1 MVGDPSVEPAL
12 RAAVLRQIEKDGGP
26 NLGHYKTSSLDRR
39 LLGRLEAVGCDG
51 LADYVAR
58 LERDAEER
66 RELVEALMVGVT
78 SFFRDPP
85 VFAAVR
91 SHVADPLLCANTTSE
106 IRVWSAACSTGQE
119 PYSLAI
125 LFAEAAEAM
134 RKPLRLRVF
143 ATDIS
148 SRALAVAS
156 AGIYDEEGLQGLD
169 EKRRDR
175 WFLPIGSGQWKV
187 RDELRQM
194 VTFARH
200 DITHDPAFPKM
211 DLVCARNLLI
221 YLNHDGQDRALQLFH
236 FAMLPSGV
244 LAVGE
249 SELTTGHRDLFRP
262 LPTAPGLL
270 RKVPANQPTPR
281 SRSCADASRLDNA
294 ARGSAG
300 GASLPESQAS
310 RRRLGMTDLL
320 EAWLQQRGGS
330 GLFLDNHER
339 VLFAFGDVWQYLPP
353 PRGQLANFTLGDL
366 PNEALRIGLR
376 DAVRRAAELGATRR
390 FSLPGGADSPS
401 LPGRV
406 DPFRLPG
413 GDTCYLLVLE
423 PDATDQPFVAG
434 ELDLAATAQE
444 YLGHMETRCA
454 QLEATLQEEQAL
466 RNDGEERLR
475 ATNEELRAANEEQ
488 QSINEE
494 LRATTEELREKVAEL
509 SRAKQDI
516 ERTHDALS
524 ATEAEKSAILDHL
537 EEGVL
542 YLGKDLRCQWVNP
555 AAAKLADR
563 PPEALQGRYCY
574 EALFG
579 AEHVCPDCPAL
590 DVLKTGQ
597 SHERAESCMPN
608 GRMMRMAASP
618 VRDEH
623 GRLVGVV
630 QHYHDITEELRMAEE
645 LAERERLFRAMYESS
660 PLAIQVFD
668 PDGRLR
674 HANPACLSIFGTVD
688 RPDDLAR
695 LNLFEHWHLDEPQA
709 EDLRAGRT
717 VRAHFTVDFSQVREN
732 NLYWTSRNDMARMEM
747 TVTPL
752 RLSAA
757 DPTVL
762 GYLSQI
768 EEITRRYQAER
779 ERERTH
785 RQYREV
791 FENANTI
798 LVRTGP
804 TLAIEDLNPEAE
816 RVLGVKRAEVLG
828 HNYAELF
835 VPSSEARAELVG
847 LASRALGGDPVQGYV
862 QQVTTPVGE
871 TRTCLWN
878 KVRATDE
885 EGRPVGLI
893 LSGVDVTERH
903 RLEERRR
910 EENEKLLEAE
920 RTAKIGHWQW
930 LEGHGEATF
939 SEGASRVFGL
949 ETHSGVI
956 DDETFWSLIHP
967 DDRGAV
973 ERANSMTLSTGQ
985 SREVTYR
992 VCGEDGS
999 LRHVRETQH
1008 PLRDPSGQVIGIRGA
1023 ILDITAMRQA
1033 EEFWRL
1039 ALDSVGDGVWERNPR
1054 TGDAQWS
1061 DSWYRML
1068 GYEPGEIPASYRNLR
1083 AMIHEDDRALVEQ
1096 AVEACMTGERDTY
1109 TAEFR
1114 MRHKNGHWV
1123 WILARGR
1130 IMAHDESG
1138 RPSRFVGTHMD
1149 ISVRKEVERKLARRQ
1164 RDLQEIMEGT
1174 SPVVGEELLEGLT
1187 LHLASVL
1194 GMNYLFVSENVPGQ
1208 DGQAKMIAFRGPE
1221 GMLRPCQ
1228 YPLAGSPS
1236 AEVFA
1241 GRTLVYED
1249 GVTQDFPDDEQLLLL
1264 GIRGYIGVPLRASDG
1279 EVLGMMGALSAAP
1292 LEDVGFV
1299 KRVFLI
1305 FAARASA
1312 ELEQRRM
1319 VAELRDSEQRL
1330 RQVVEN
1336 MPVLV
1341 TAHDA
1346 EGRFVFWNAEC
1357 ERVSGYGKDEIV
1369 GNGNATRL
1377 LYANGAGPDA
1387 VAEES
1392 NYRNVECVLNTKSGD
1407 TRTILWSNISRQW
1420 PIPGWARWAIGI
1432 DITEQRKYE
1441 EGFRQAQKMSAIG
1454 ELAAGVAHDF
1464 NNLLHVIF
1472 GSNEQF
1478 QEAPCLDEGL
1488 RQASLGIQ
1496 QAAKRGSE
1504 LVKQLMYFSRRETF
1518 HPEAQDLNALIQQSL
1533 SVLRR
1538 GTGESVEIVFTPI
1551 HGACTAK
1558 VDAGQVGQVLLNLC
1572 LNARDAMK
1580 GRSGRIDIR
1589 TRRTVLTDEEALPRG
1604 LTAGNYVTIDVAD
1617 DGNGIPPH
1625 IREQVFEPFFT
1636 TKGKAHGS
1644 GLGLASAYAI
1654 MERHGGGIAFDT
1666 AVGEGSTFHLFF
1678 PVVRDR
1684 AREAVLPSASLP
1696 AAGRGKLLAGRTILV
1711 AEDDPLVLRL
1721 SVRGLEAAGATVL
1734 PVPDGAAA
1742 VKAFRHHADTV
1753 DAVLLDAIMP
1763 KMNGREAYM
1772 AILEIRPATPA
1783 LFASGYSADV
1793 LHDDLLRGLNVEV
1806 IQKPCVPREIVA
1818 KLVKLLGDA

>member
-1 MVGDPSVEPAL
+1 MVGDPIVEPAL

-39 LLGRLEAVGCDG
+39 LLGRLEAVGCDS
-51 LADYVAR
+51 LAAYVDR
-58 LERDAEER
+58 LAADPEER
-66 RELVEALMVGVT
+66 QELVEALMVGVT

-85 VFAAVR
+85 VFAALR
-91 SHVADPLLCANTTSE
+91 SHVADPLLCANGCSE

-134 RKPLRLRVF
+134 RKSLRLRIF

-148 SRALAVAS
+148 TRALATAA
-156 AGIYDEEGLQGLD
+156 AGIYDQEGLQGLD

-175 WFLPIGSGQWKV
+175 WFLPIGDGQWKV
-187 RDELRQM
+187 RDEVRQM

-200 DITHDPAFPKM
+200 DITHDPAFPRM

-236 FAMLPSGV
+236 FAMLPGGV

-249 SELTTGHRDLFRP
+249 SELSAGHRDLFRP
-262 LPTAPGLL
+262 LPTVPGLL
-270 RKVPANQPTPR
+270 RKVASAQTAPR
-281 SRSCADASRLDNA
+281 SRLCADAARRDCAKPSGTGA
-294 ARGSAG
+294 AALPGTQAG
-300 GASLPESQAS
+300 
-310 RRRLGMTDLL
+310 RRRLGMADLL

-330 GLFLDNHER
+330 GLFLDNRER
-339 VLFAFGDVWQYLPP
+339 VLFAFGDVWRYLPP
-353 PRGQLANFTLGDL
+353 PRGQLADFTLGDL
-366 PNEALRIGLR
+366 PNESLRIGLR
-376 DAVRRAAELGATRR
+376 DAVRRAAEFGAVHR
-390 FSLPGGADSPS
+390 FSLPDAAGGPP
-401 LPGRV
+401 LPGHV
-406 DPFRLPG
+406 DPFRLPS
-413 GDTCYLLVLE
+413 GDTYYLLVLQ
-423 PDATDQPFVAG
+423 PDGDNQPFVAG
-434 ELDLAATAQE
+434 ELDLEATTQE
-444 YLGHMETRCA
+444 YLGHMEARCA
-454 QLEATLQEEQAL
+454 QMEAELQEEQAL

-555 AAAKLADR
+555 VAAQLADR

-579 AEHVCPDCPAL
+579 AENVCPDCPVL

-597 SHERAESCMPN
+597 SQERAEGRMPN
-608 GRMMRMAASP
+608 GCMMRMAASP

-645 LAERERLFRAMYESS
+645 LAERERLFRAIYESS

-668 PDGRLR
+668 PDGHLR
-674 HANPACLSIFGTVD
+674 HANPACLTIFGIGD
-688 RPDDLAR
+688 RPEELAR
-695 LNLFEHWHLDEPQA
+695 LNLFESWHLDESQS
-709 EDLRAGRT
+709 EQLKAGRT
-717 VRAHFTVDFSQVREN
+717 VRTHFSVDFAQVRES
-732 NLYWTSRNDMARMEM
+732 NLYWSSRHDSARMDM

-752 RLSAA
+752 RLSAD
-757 DPTVL
+757 DPTIL
-762 GYLSQI
+762 GYLSQV
-768 EEITRRYQAER
+768 EEITRRYRAER

-791 FENANTI
+791 FENTNTI

-804 TLAIEDLNPEAE
+804 TLTIEDLNPEAE
-816 RVLGVKRAEVLG
+816 RALGVSREDVLG

-835 VPSSEARAELVG
+835 LPSSESRAELVG
-847 LASRALGGDPVQGYV
+847 LASRVLGGEPVQGYL
-862 QQVTTPVGE
+862 QQLTTPVGE

-903 RLEERRR
+903 RLEEKRR

-930 LEGHGEATF
+930 FEGHGEATF
-939 SEGASRVFGL
+939 SEGACRVFGL
-949 ETHSGVI
+949 DAPGGAV

-967 DDRGAV
+967 DDRSTL

-992 VCGEDGS
+992 VCAEDGG

-1008 PLRDPSGQVIGIRGA
+1008 PLRDAGGQVVGIRGA
-1023 ILDITAMRQA
+1023 ILDITAVRQA

-1039 ALDSVGDGVWERNPR
+1039 ALDSVGDGVWDRNPR
-1054 TGDAQWS
+1054 TGEAQWS

-1068 GYEPGEIPASYRNLR
+1068 GYEPGEIPACYRNLR
-1083 AMIHEDDRALVEQ
+1083 SLIHEEDLPQ
-1096 AVEACMTGERDTY
+1096 AEAAIKECMDGRSATY
-1109 TAEFR
+1109 SAEFR
-1114 MRHKNGHWV
+1114 MRHKSGRWIWV
-1123 WILARGR
+1123 LSRGR
-1130 IMAHDESG
+1130 VMAHDASG
-1138 RPSRFVGTHMD
+1138 RPTRFVGTQID
-1149 ISVRKEVERKLARRQ
+1149 ISVRKEAERKLARRQ
-1164 RDLQEIMEGT
+1164 RDLQEILEGT
-1174 SPVVGEELLEGLT
+1174 SPVVGEELLEGMT
-1187 LHLASVL
+1187 LHLAHVL
-1194 GMNYLFVSENVPGQ
+1194 GMDYFFVSENVPGEE
-1208 DGQAKMIAFRGPE
+1208 GQARMVAFRGPD
-1221 GMLRPCQ
+1221 GMLDPPQ
-1228 YPLAGSPS
+1228 YSLAGSPS

-1249 GVTQDFPDDEQLLLL
+1249 NVTRDFPDDEELVLL
-1264 GIRGYIGVPLRASDG
+1264 GMRGYIGVPLRAKDG
-1279 EVLGMMGALSAAP
+1279 EVLGMMGAMSAAP
-1292 LEDVGFV
+1292 LEDLEFI

-1319 VAELRDSEQRL
+1319 VAELRHSEQRL
-1330 RQVVEN
+1330 QQVVEN

-1341 TAHDA
+1341 TAHDRDG
-1346 EGRFVFWNAEC
+1346 EFVFWNAEC
-1357 ERVSGYGKDEIV
+1357 ERVSGYTKAEIV
-1369 GNGNATRL
+1369 GNGHAGRL
-1377 LYANGAGPDA
+1377 LYASGAGPDA
-1387 VAEES
+1387 AAEDR

-1407 TRTILWSNISRQW
+1407 TRTILWSDISEQW
-1420 PIPGWARWAIGI
+1420 PIPGWASWAIGI

-1441 EGFRQAQKMSAIG
+1441 DGFRQAQKMSAVG

-1464 NNLLHVIF
+1464 NNLLHVVL

-1478 QEAPCLDEGL
+1478 QEAACLDQDL
-1488 RQASLGIQ
+1488 RQASMSIQ
-1496 QAAKRGSE
+1496 QAATRGAE
-1504 LVKQLMYFSRRETF
+1504 LVKQLMYFSRQETF
-1518 HPEAQDLNALIQQSL
+1518 HPEAQDLNALAQQSL

-1538 GTGESVEIVFTPI
+1538 GTGEGVQIVFTPV
-1551 HGACTAK
+1551 HGVCTAK

-1572 LNARDAMK
+1572 LNARDAMA
-1580 GRSGRIDIR
+1580 GRAGRIDIR
-1589 TRRTVLTDEEALPRG
+1589 TRRAVLADEEALPMG
-1604 LTAGNYVTIDVAD
+1604 LTAGNYVVIDVAD
-1617 DGNGIPPH
+1617 NGCGIPAH
-1625 IREQVFEPFFT
+1625 VREQIFEPFFT

-1654 MERHGGGIAFDT
+1654 VERHGGAISFDT
-1666 AVGEGSTFHLFF
+1666 ALGEGTTFHLFF
-1678 PVVRDR
+1678 PVARDR
-1684 AREAVLPSASLP
+1684 AREAVSPAVPSAAERRDKP
-1696 AAGRGKLLAGRTILV
+1696 LLGRTILV
-1711 AEDDPLVLRL
+1711 AEDDPQVLRL
-1721 SVRGLEAAGATVL
+1721 SVRGLERAGATVL
-1734 PVPDGAAA
+1734 PVADGAAA
-1742 VKAFRHHADTV
+1742 VDVFGDHADEV

-1763 KMNGREAYM
+1763 KMNGREAYL
-1772 AILEIRPATPA
+1772 AILDIHPGIPA
-1783 LFASGYSADV
+1783 LFASGYSADM
-1793 LHDDLLRGLNVEV
+1793 LHDDLLQGLNVEV
-1806 IQKPCVPREIVA
+1806 VQKPCVPREIVA
-1818 KLVKLLGDA
+1818 KLVKLLGDE